1 MHSNSKRRGVFFISA
16 LVIMLI
22 ISGCG
27 DKSQTAKSVLN
38 YEQPA
43 VTMIRAVK
51 LLDTKSYLNCFTPG
65 AREKY
70 EKSENYNSRL
80 AEVLLPRQETV
91 AAPVKIKT
99 LSAEELEGDAVS
111 QLEADYR
118 EMYSR
123 RISISKAYKL
133 SVEISTFQ
141 NGKGASDIRDIT
153 VINNG
158 RGWLIYGDIIEE
170 FNFNEKQAKIN

>member
-70 EKSENYNSRL
+70 ENYNSRL

-99 LSAEELEGDAVS
+99 LSAEELEGTAVS

-158 RGWLIYGDIIEE
+158 GGWLIYGDIIEE